1 MSGLAST
8 SEVKA
13 VLRARARDLARI
25 PEQPPT
31 GDGSLEVLEFR
42 LAQEE
47 YAIETRYVHE
57 VHPLRHLTSLPS
69 TPEFISGIV
78 NVRGRIVPVVD
89 LKKFF
94 ALEETGLTD
103 LHRVILV
110 SGNGL
115 EFGLLAD
122 VSVGVRSIAMD
133 ALHAAPSTVG
143 GIGTEYVRGV
153 TAERLILLDMQRI
166 LSDPRII
173 VNDIVTS

>member
-1 MSGLAST
+1 MSSAST
-8 SEVKA
+8 PDVRSI
-13 VLRARARDLARI
+13 LRARARDLARV
-25 PEQPPT
+25 PEQPAT
-31 GDGSLEVLEFR
+31 GDGFLEVLEFR

-57 VHPLRHLTSLPS
+57 VHPLRQLTSLPS
-69 TPEFISGIV
+69 TPSFITGIV

-94 ALEETGLTD
+94 GLEDSGLTD

-122 VSVGVRSIAMD
+122 VSVGVRTLAPD
-133 ALHAAPSTVG
+133 ALHAAPSTVS
-143 GIGTEYVRGV
+143 GIGAEYVRGV
-153 TAERLILLDMQRI
+153 TAERLILLDMERI

-173 VNDIVTS
+173 VNDSAAS